1 MQFRLEIPIQKAPFE
16 IEYGHKIVSMGSCF
30 SEHVGN
36 KLSWYGFEVL
46 NNPFGTLFHPSA
58 IAALIRFALSE
69 DPVDWRLVQRDD
81 VFLSMLAHSDCFGY
95 SEEQL
100 REKLND
106 KRSQL
111 RTYLAESALCIITFG
126 TAWGYYQQDEVVAN
140 CHKIPANQ
148 FEKKMTDLEVLNN
161 EWVEVIRLLR
171 VFNPALEVVFT
182 VSPVRHIKD
191 GVIEN
196 QQAKSRLIELVHALP
211 ESHYFPAYEIMM
223 DELRDY
229 RFYTEDLVHPTQQA
243 IDYVFSKFSAFCVH
257 TASRVLFP
265 EIAKLRVRKEH
276 KLMFTESEKARLFE
290 QETSLLITSF
300 CQRYP
305 KVNW

>member
-16 IEYGHKIVSMGSCF
+16 IEHGHKIVSMGSCF

-36 KLSWYGFEVL
+36 KLSWYGFDVL

-69 DPVDWRLVQRDD
+69 DPVDWKLVQRDD

-95 SEEQL
+95 SEGQL
-100 REKLND
+100 HETLNN

-111 RTYLAESALCIITFG
+111 RTYLAESSLCIVTFG

-148 FEKKMTDLEVLNN
+148 FEKKITDLQILHN
-161 EWVEVIRLLR
+161 EWVEVIRLLQM
-171 VFNPALEVVFT
+171 FNPALELVFT
-182 VSPVRHIKD
+182 ISPVRHIKD

-196 QQAKSRLIELVHALP
+196 QRSKSRLIELIHTLP
-211 ESHYFPAYEIMM
+211 KCHYFPSYEIMM

-229 RFYTEDLVHPTQQA
+229 RFYAEDLVHPTKQA
-243 IDYVFSKFSAFCVH
+243 IDYIFTNKTKFSISEFNTYNDFV
-257 TASRVLFP
+257 ASDHFP
-265 EIAKLRVRKEH
+265 IV
-276 KLMFTESEKARLFE
+276 ARL
-290 QETSLLITSF
+290 TI
-300 CQRYP
+300 
-305 KVNW
+305 N